1 MSDHDLFIRLPDGST
16 KPASSKEILR
26 AAQHALAHRMR
37 RGASISSPQRVREY
51 LSVRFGHLDYEVF
64 SVIFVDKRNR
74 ILDYVEL
81 FRGTLDGASVY
92 PREVV
97 KLALEKGAAACVLVH
112 NHPSCDVQE
121 SGADVLITKRLTE
134 ALALIDVRVLDHLI
148 IGGDAVASF
157 AERGLL

>member
-1 MSDHDLFIRLPDGST
+1 MSDHELFMKLPDGSARPAT
-16 KPASSKEILR
+16 KQEILR
-26 AAQHALAHRMR
+26 AAQRALAHRMR
-37 RGASISSPQRVREY
+37 RGASISSPQQVREY
-51 LSVRFGHLDYEVF
+51 LSVRFGGLDHEVF
-64 SVIFVDKRNR
+64 SVIFVDRRNR

-81 FRGTLDGASVY
+81 FRGTLDGAGVH

-97 KLALEKGAAACVLVH
+97 KMCLEKAAAAVILVH

-121 SGADVLITKRLTE
+121 SGADILITQRLRD
-134 ALALIDVRVLDHLI
+134 ALGLIDVRVLDHLI